1 MASPD
6 PLTAQAPRTAVRD
19 PDSRDQEYI
28 RRTLATSEE
37 LEQSE
42 DARPAAE
49 QRDDNIPGV
58 RFLTSFM
65 KATLFSDLFC
75 HHADMSF
82 DYPTRQQRVLAMKKA
97 HPHFYVWCRNT
108 DYVTRIVLMAFVAGA
123 VGAVAIG
130 SIWKLFLE

>member
-1 MASPD
+1 M
-6 PLTAQAPRTAVRD
+6 
-19 PDSRDQEYI
+19 
-28 RRTLATSEE
+28 ATSEE

-42 DARPAAE
+42 DASQTSGNA
-49 QRDDNIPGV
+49 RDDNIPGV

-82 DYPTRQQRVLAMKKA
+82 DYPTRQQRVLAMKNA
-97 HPHFYVWCRNT
+97 HPRFYIWCRNT
-108 DYVTRIVLMAFVAGA
+108 DFVTRIVLMAFVTTV
-123 VGAVAIG
+123 VGAVAVG